1 MTRLCANPR
10 CKHSRTGGRA
20 TVKAAHEGFCGEWKC
35 RACCPCGRAGKLTG
49 RARSR
54 STREAQVDRS
64 TVPAPQ
70 QNVFVRSVGRP
81 PAQSV
86 DLVLPAKFLPQL
98 VSEVR
103 TATTEIVACSLS
115 YDDRDLHRA
124 LLARARARPAVR
136 VELFVDRHQLN
147 SGRPT
152 FERERLHELAA
163 AGAVVWTVR
172 GQSHVNLFGEG
183 GRNRFGQL
191 HSKAVVLDKK
201 VAYLGSAN
209 LTRNSRCDEDLV
221 VRFSGGRVVQGV
233 YERITSYRSGAQS
246 FP

>member
-1 MTRLCANPR
+1 MTRVCANPL
-10 CKHSRTGGRA
+10 CKQSPTGGRA
-20 TVKAAHEGFCGEWKC
+20 TVKAAHEECCGGWKC
-35 RACCPCGRAGKLTG
+35 RACCPCGQASALTG

-54 STREAQVDRS
+54 STRAVQVDRS
-64 TVPAPQ
+64 TVSAPQ
-70 QNVFVRSVGRP
+70 QDVFVRSVGRP
-81 PAQSV
+81 PAPSV
-86 DLVLPAKFLPQL
+86 DLVPQAQFLPQL

-136 VELFVDRHQLN
+136 VELFVDKQQLN

-172 GQSHVNLFGEG
+172 GQSHVNVFGEG
-183 GRNRFGQL
+183 GRNRW
-191 HSKAVVLDKK
+191 
-201 VAYLGSAN
+201 
-209 LTRNSRCDEDLV
+209 
-221 VRFSGGRVVQGV
+221 
-233 YERITSYRSGAQS
+233 I
-246 FP
+246 P

>member
-10 CKHSRTGGRA
+10 CKHSRSGGRV
-20 TVKAAHEGFCGEWKC
+20 TLKRAHEGFCGEWEC
-35 RACCPCGRAGKLTG
+35 RACCPCGQAGLLTG

-54 STREAQVDRS
+54 STRAVQVDRP

-70 QNVFVRSVGRP
+70 QVAFVRSVGRP
-81 PAQSV
+81 PAPSV
-86 DLVLPAKFLPQL
+86 DLVRQAQFLPQL
-98 VSEVR
+98 VSDVR

-115 YDDRDLHRA
+115 YDDPDLHRA

-136 VELFVDRHQLN
+136 VELFVDKQQLN

-152 FERERLHELAA
+152 FERERLRELAA
-163 AGAVVWTVR
+163 AGVVVWTAR
-172 GQSHVNLFGEG
+172 GQSHVHVFGEG
-183 GRNRFGQL
+183 GQNKFGQL

-201 VAYLGSAN
+201 VAYQGSAN

-221 VRFSGGRVVQGV
+221 VRFSGGRVVQDL
-233 YERITSYRSGAQS
+233 YERIASYRSEAQS

>member
-1 MTRLCANPR
+1 MTRPCANPL
-10 CKHSRTGGRA
+10 CKHSRSGHRA
-20 TVKAAHEGFCGEWKC
+20 TVKAAHEVCGEWKC
-35 RACCPCGRAGKLTG
+35 RACCPCGQEGKLTG

-54 STREAQVDRS
+54 SARAAQASRS
-64 TVPAPQ
+64 PVPAAPE
-70 QNVFVRSVGRP
+70 NVFVRSVGRP
-81 PAQSV
+81 PAPSV
-86 DLVLPAKFLPQL
+86 ALVPQGQFLPQL

-136 VELFVDRHQLN
+136 VELFVDKQQLN

-152 FERERLHELAA
+152 FERERLRELAA

-172 GQSHVNLFGEG
+172 GQSHSSLFGEG
-183 GRNRFGQL
+183 GNTVFGHL
-191 HSKAVVLDKK
+191 HSKALVLDKK
-201 VAYLGSAN
+201 VAYAGSAN
-209 LTRNSRCDEDLV
+209 LTRNSRCDEDV
-221 VRFSGGRVVQGV
+221 VFRFAGGRVVQDL